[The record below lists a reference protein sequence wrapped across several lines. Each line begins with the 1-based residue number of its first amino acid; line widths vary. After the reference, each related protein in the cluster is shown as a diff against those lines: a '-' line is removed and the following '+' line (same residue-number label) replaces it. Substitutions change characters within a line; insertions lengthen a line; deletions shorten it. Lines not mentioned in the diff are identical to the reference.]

1 MSPKRLTL
9 GLTLIAL
16 IGIPAR
22 AQAQDDYER
31 SGFYLGAGLGL
42 GVDQFEDT
50 GGIDIDTGV
59 GFDVWAGYR
68 FAPNLAAEMQ
78 LEYLDRFDFSAN
90 LGPPFGVVDFESSAL
105 AFTWNLKCYLETGW
119 VQPFFLVGI
128 GLLRAEIEFLGV
140 SVRDTD
146 FAARFGGGIDF
157 YSWSNTSLG
166 VTASYVLATGD
177 VDIFDYVSLVLGV
190 QHRF

>member
-1 MSPKRLTL
+1 MSVGRICL

-22 AQAQDDYER
+22 AEAQDDYER
-31 SGFYLGAGLGL
+31 SGYYLGAGLGL
-42 GVDQFEDT
+42 GVEQFEGA
-50 GGIDIDTGV
+50 GGLNIDTGV
-59 GFDVWAGYR
+59 GFDIWAGYR
-68 FAPNLAAEMQ
+68 FASNLAAELQ
-78 LEYLDRFDFSAN
+78 LEYLDRFDFS
-90 LGPPFGVVDFESSAL
+90 LGGSDFEGSAL
-105 AFTWNLKCYLETGW
+105 ALTWNLKCYLETGW
-119 VQPFFLVGI
+119 IQPFVLVGI
-128 GLLRAEIEFLGV
+128 GLLRAELEAFGP
-140 SVRDTD
+140 SGSDTD

-177 VDIFDYVSLVLGV
+177 VDVFDYVSLVLGV